1 MNFDKIFRRGLIEK
15 NKIKIL
21 WVAALLF
28 FLSLVLF
35 SNYGIIK
42 RFALEGR
49 KSELYKELGENKR
62 TIDSLRQRI
71 HALES
76 DSTEIE
82 RIAREEYGMIK
93 PGEKVYIIRK
103 NK

>member
-21 WVAALLF
+21 WGAAFLF
-28 FLSLVLF
+28 FLLLILF

-49 KSELYKELGENKR
+49 KNELYKELSNKKEI
-62 TIDSLRQRI
+62 IDSLKNRI
-71 HALES
+71 HKLES

>member
-21 WVAALLF
+21 WVAAFLF

-49 KSELYKELGENKR
+49 KNELYKDLRANKKI
-62 TIDSLRQRI
+62 IDSLNQRI
-71 HALES
+71 DVLES
-76 DSTEIE
+76 DSTEME
-82 RIAREEYGMIK
+82 RLAREEYGMIK
-93 PGEKVYIIRK
+93 PGEKVFIIRK
-103 NK
+103 KK